1 MLKKFK
7 ELFAERFFYII
18 LAAMGAFM
26 FYDYIVYEIN
36 KNVNSRDDDYIVN
49 LENGDRLNIKE
60 SNTKC
65 TKESSSFHLI
75 NTRNYGN
82 VREII
87 SSPNFVER
95 FYKCRANGVRT
106 DLVGYQRAF
115 SLTSEKCRK
124 NSREIPCLAGE
135 YFNMIDE
142 NYFFRGKEENYCYR
156 ADGSIKESVK
166 YTERCY
172 LRKFN

>member
-1 MLKKFK
+1 MLKEFK
-7 ELFAERFFYII
+7 VLFAERFLSVF
-18 LAAMGAFM
+18 LPAMGALLI
-26 FYDYIVYEIN
+26 YAIVDEIN
-36 KNVNSRDDDYIVN
+36 NNVNSQDDDYIVN

-65 TKESSSFHLI
+65 TKESSSFAPVA
-75 NTRNYGN
+75 TK
-82 VREII
+82 I
-87 SSPNFVER
+87 SGPPVISGPTFVER

-106 DLVGYQRAF
+106 DLAGYQRAF

>member
-1 MLKKFK
+1 MLEKFK
-7 ELFAERFFYII
+7 KVFAERFFNTLLPIFVVLI
-18 LAAMGAFM
+18 VFASLDADDNNVKLKNS
-26 FYDYIVYEIN
+26 DYN
-36 KNVNSRDDDYIVN
+36 VN

-65 TKESSSFHLI
+65 TKELSSFAPVSAKLA
-75 NTRNYGN
+75 G
-82 VREII
+82 
-87 SSPNFVER
+87 PNILSGPTFTER

-106 DLVGYQRAF
+106 DLAGYQRAF

-135 YFNMIDE
+135 YFNMIDK
-142 NYFFRGKEENYCYR
+142 NYFYRGTEENFCYR

>member
-75 NTRNYGN
+75 IL
-82 VREII
+82 EIMGMSGKLSQVQI
-87 SSPNFVER
+87 LLKDFIN
-95 FYKCRANGVRT
+95 
-106 DLVGYQRAF
+106 
-115 SLTSEKCRK
+115 
-124 NSREIPCLAGE
+124 AGQME
-135 YFNMIDE
+135 LELI
-142 NYFFRGKEENYCYR
+142 
-156 ADGSIKESVK
+156 
-166 YTERCY
+166 
-172 LRKFN
+172 L

>member
-7 ELFAERFFYII
+7 EVFADRFFNVLLPIFVVLI
-18 LAAMGAFM
+18 VLASLDADDNNVKLKNG
-26 FYDYIVYEIN
+26 DYN
-36 KNVNSRDDDYIVN
+36 VN

-60 SNTKC
+60 NNTKC
-65 TKESSSFHLI
+65 TKESSSFAPVAI
-75 NTRNYGN
+75 KFSGPPAIEGPT
-82 VREII
+82 
-87 SSPNFVER
+87 FVER
-95 FYKCRANGVRT
+95 FYKCTANGVRT
-106 DLVGYQRAF
+106 DLAGYQRAF
-115 SLTSEKCRK
+115 SLISEKCRK

-166 YTERCY
+166 YTEKCY
-172 LRKFN
+172 LREFN